1 MYCDPSIAVAGKR
14 PVRSENKALARRSDG
29 FRMHVCKI
37 VVGSSCSSYWSS
49 ASGPTVGRSGELFSD
64 VSLADEECVLVGKIS
79 GAGRRS
85 AWFLVLVGK
94 MSGAGRRLVD
104 AGAGRRWAWFLVLV
118 CKIGGAGRRLAG
130 DGERWA
136 WTLVVARA
144 SWAESDGAGRLGAGV
159 RFRCLL
165 TGDFGVVDRIPDRDA
180 VMCPSAVAGLCGWL
194 RLRIFAVSDG

>member
-1 MYCDPSIAVAGKR
+1 MYCDPSITVAGKR
-14 PVRSENKALARRSDG
+14 PVRSENKSLARSSDG
-29 FRMHVCKI
+29 FRMHVCRI

-49 ASGPTVGRSGELFSD
+49 ASGPTVGRSGELSSD

-85 AWFLVLVGK
+85 T
-94 MSGAGRRLVD
+94 
-104 AGAGRRWAWFLVLV
+104 GAGRRWAWFLVLV
-118 CKIGGAGRRLAG
+118 CTIGGAGRQLAG
-130 DGERWA
+130 AGERWA
-136 WTLVVARA
+136 WALVVARA
-144 SWAESDGAGRLGAGV
+144 SWAEGDGAGRLGAGV
-159 RFRCLL
+159 RFRFLL